1 MQPIIAIRFCPLL
14 CGLKS
19 SKNALSQTD
28 IYVYGNRVGKRRAQD
43 NDWPARLSPVN
54 LERHRS
60 TTFGFFFFFLALHT
74 FFFKGGTKEEQ
85 DQKWK
90 RKRNKS
96 LVGFSF
102 ISPVKQLSEKMKN
115 KGEQT
120 HISSKSSNGQW
131 HSDIKRSS
139 IYPAKRSKVAD
150 NSPASGWHT
159 SSFNIIVWRSCVCRP
174 LHVIHYSVGTV
185 HTMERRHFSAAQL
198 KVVRCHGWDRE

>member
-1 MQPIIAIRFCPLL
+1 MRSLRRIYMCMATEWESDARRITTGPPDWAQ
-14 CGLKS
+14 S
-19 SKNALSQTD
+19 TWND
-28 IYVYGNRVGKRRAQD
+28 IDRRHLA
-43 NDWPARLSPVN
+43 
-54 LERHRS
+54 
-60 TTFGFFFFFLALHT
+60 FFFFFLALHT

-198 KVVRCHGWDRE
+198 KVVRCHRWDRE